1 MFYIKDRLHVT
12 TRPKEK
18 ITIYCKLVRNNS
30 QFKKE
35 KLLRLLFSHCY
46 TLSNSNQI

>member
-1 MFYIKDRLHVT
+1 MFYIKDQLHVT

-30 QFKKE
+30 QFKT
-35 KLLRLLFSHCY
+35 KLAEVTFC
-46 TLSNSNQI
+46 